1 MTPTESGFSGK
12 IVSIQRG
19 RVVTQG
25 DPGCTSGENRVWTS
39 AFRKTPLQGPVLVTA
54 QGIEG
59 DEIGDRSAH
68 GGVDKAVLLYADRHY
83 KTWQTEYPDLPWCD
97 AGNST
102 GGGFGENLTV
112 AGFDETSVC
121 IADRF
126 AIGQVVLEISQPRQ
140 PCWKINRRWGDS
152 SLLKRVAQTGRT
164 GWYARVIEQ
173 GRIDTSDTISLIHRP
188 YPDWSI
194 ARAND
199 ILIGRLV
206 DHAAQAE
213 LLLIPELSQAWKVS
227 IS

>member
-1 MTPTESGFSGK
+1 MKPTESVFSGK

-54 QGIEG
+54 QGIDG
-59 DEIGDRSAH
+59 DEVGDPVAH

-83 KTWQTEYPDLPWCD
+83 QTWQAEYPGLPW
-97 AGNST
+97 AESGET
-102 GGGFGENLTV
+102 LGGGFGENLTLDS
-112 AGFDETSVC
+112 FDETSVC
-121 IADRF
+121 IGDRF
-126 AIGQVVLEISQPRQ
+126 AIGQVVLEVSQPRQ

-164 GWYARVIEQ
+164 GWYARVIKE
-173 GRIDTSDTISLIHRP
+173 GWIDTNDRVDLIHRP

-194 ARAND
+194 ASAND
-199 ILIGRLV
+199 ILMGRLA
-206 DHAAQAE
+206 DAAAQAE